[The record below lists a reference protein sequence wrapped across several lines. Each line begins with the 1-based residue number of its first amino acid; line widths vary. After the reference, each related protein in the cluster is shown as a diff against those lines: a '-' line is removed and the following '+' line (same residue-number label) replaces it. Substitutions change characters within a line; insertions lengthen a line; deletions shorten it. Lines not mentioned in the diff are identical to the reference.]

1 MNRNLFFIF
10 VFSHLLANLTEAK
23 PIKEPKE
30 ILENGNHAIMKAI
43 KDLLADLITK
53 SKSKEEP
60 KTEPIEEPK
69 EIMEN
74 KNHPIVDSFKIVST
88 YLRYLKKKIFV
99 DYDFLPCKAVGLDT

>member
-10 VFSHLLANLTEAK
+10 TFSHLLANLTEAK

-30 ILENGNHAIMKAI
+30 ILENGNHAIIKAI

-60 KTEPIEEPK
+60 KKEPIEEPK

-74 KNHPIVDSFKIVST
+74 ENHPIIDSFKIVST
-88 YLRYLKKKIFV
+88 NHNLCRQSNFI
-99 DYDFLPCKAVGLDT
+99 

>member
-10 VFSHLLANLTEAK
+10 TFSHLLANLTEAK

-30 ILENGNHAIMKAI
+30 ILENGNHAIIKAI

-60 KTEPIEEPK
+60 KKEPIEEPK

-88 YLRYLKKKIFV
+88 YLKKKIFV

>member
-10 VFSHLLANLTEAK
+10 TFSHLLANLTEAK

-30 ILENGNHAIMKAI
+30 NGDHVIMKAI
-43 KDLLADLITK
+43 KDLLVDLVTK

-60 KTEPIEEPK
+60 KKEPIEEPK

-74 KNHPIVDSFKIVST
+74 ENHPIIDSFKIVST
-88 YLRYLKKKIFV
+88 YLRYLKKKFFV